1 MRRLPA
7 FLLALLGFNL
17 FFLSFAIAQP
27 ARPSW
32 QAEWEKT
39 LEAAKKEGKVVVSIP
54 ASAELRKEIEKV
66 FKQRF
71 GIEAETFAGRGSAIV
86 RRIVEE
92 SKANIHHFDIHIG
105 GSSSLVSGLLAEGL
119 LEPIE
124 PWLVLPEVKDPKS
137 WWGGHMWVDRAKRY
151 IYSFQAYLTEGI
163 WYNAT
168 MVKPAEIPS
177 YNDLLDPKW
186 KGKIG
191 FLDPRTPGAGD
202 STWSFLWMVKGENY
216 LEKLVAQNLLLSRDQ
231 RLLADNLANGK
242 IAVVIGLTYYSFL
255 PFVKAGLPV
264 KPLPTPKEG
273 AYGTGGSGNLA
284 IIKNPPH
291 PNATKIFVNWLLSK
305 EGQEI
310 FTRAMGQGT
319 RRLDVDTKWLK
330 QFGVT
335 AAKDKLTLQQYMGS
349 ENQSEER
356 LEKVR
361 DPASKVAHKLLD

>member
-1 MRRLPA
+1 MVKIF
-7 FLLALLGFNL
+7 FLWVALLFAT
-17 FFLSFAIAQP
+17 LSFNSALAQTAKP
-27 ARPSW
+27 AW
-32 QAEWEKT
+32 QMEWEKVV
-39 LEAAKKEGKVVVSIP
+39 EIGKREGKVVVSLP
-54 ASAELRKEIEKV
+54 ASAELRKMTEEA

-71 GIEAETFAGRGSAIV
+71 KIEVETITGRGAAII
-86 RRIVEE
+86 RRIVDE

-124 PWLVLPEVKDPKS
+124 PWLILPEVKDAKN
-137 WWGGHMWVDRAKRY
+137 WWGGHMWVDRAQRY

-168 MVKPAEIPS
+168 MVKPEEIRF
-177 YNDLLDPKW
+177 YDDLLNPKW

-216 LEKLVAQNLLLSRDQ
+216 LKKLVAQNLLLSRDQ
-231 RLLADNLANGK
+231 RLLADNLAKGK

-273 AYGTGGSGNLA
+273 AYGTGGSGNLS
-284 IIKNPPH
+284 IIRNPPH

-330 QFGVT
+330 EFGVT
-335 AAKDKLTLQQYMGS
+335 AAKDKLTLQHYMES

-361 DPASKVAHKLLD
+361 DPAAKAAQKLLD